1 MDNRSFESASSASP
15 PTAPGSPSVGYPTNG
30 NPGTGTPATKPGAY
44 WFHQLGEEIRN
55 VITAAGLTPASGT
68 LTQLLSALTAG
79 WNLPKSAAVPGY
91 IKMPGGIIV
100 QWGVISTSASS
111 GVTLTFPTAYTVG
124 SVTVVTMGGNT
135 SAVIGTTEASGTP
148 LSTVI
153 VHSWSSGSTRVAGAA
168 AWVSIG
174 V

>member
-68 LTQLLSALTAG
+68 LTQLLTSLNNGWGMSKIIAASGYITLPGGLIIQWGSATITTTRALY
-79 WNLPKSAAVPGY
+79 NLPVTFPNNFLF
-91 IKMPGGIIV
+91 GIVSDFTINDTV
-100 QWGVISTSASS
+100 VLCGVASASTTS
-111 GVTLTFPTAYTVG
+111 QIQLVG
-124 SVTVVTMGGNT
+124 QTG
-135 SAVIGTTEASGTP
+135 IGTVNYLA
-148 LSTVI
+148 
-153 VHSWSSGSTRVAGAA
+153 
-168 AWVSIG
+168 IG
-174 V
+174 N